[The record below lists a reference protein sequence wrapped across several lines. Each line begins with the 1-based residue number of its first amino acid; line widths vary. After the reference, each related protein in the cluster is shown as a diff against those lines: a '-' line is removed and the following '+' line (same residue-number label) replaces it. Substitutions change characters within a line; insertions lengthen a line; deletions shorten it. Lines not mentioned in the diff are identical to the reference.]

1 MVKHLSVVAIAILIG
16 SISGISA
23 ERVYHSYFE
32 LKAPHIAV
40 IDLKKLVD
48 EHQKGIMKKYTGQL
62 SEQGRKDVQN
72 IAKEFATKL
81 SSAIE
86 TVNKD
91 HILIVKDAVIGE
103 SQDLTDQVRRMV
115 DGNAVSK

>member
-1 MVKHLSVVAIAILIG
+1 MVKHLMMVVIGILAG

-32 LKAPHIAV
+32 PKAPQIAV
-40 IDLKKLVD
+40 IDLKKLVV
-48 EHQKGIMKKYTGQL
+48 EHQNGMIKKYPGQL
-62 SEQGRKDVQN
+62 SEQGKKDVQN
-72 IAKEFATKL
+72 NAQEFAAKL

-86 TVNKD
+86 ALNKD